1 MSLRFQRRIKIAPGV
16 RLNMSLGGI
25 SVTTGIKGAS
35 LTFSKRGVH
44 ANLGLPGSGLH
55 YRTRL
60 SGLPGLSSG
69 QRRALSQGGNAG
81 VQIDLDPSGRLL
93 LLDEAGDAL
102 SESRARK
109 VRKEQRALIDA
120 WLEARRDT
128 LNADRERALALH
140 LDTPDPDVLLG
151 PVDLP
156 APAPPAPPAPYEP
169 STWESLMAGSVAW
182 MRDRIDF
189 RRRESEE
196 AIAAWEAARA
206 KQVEA
211 ERLMARAE
219 AVAATRA
226 TTEPEALA
234 DKLGALLAS
243 IPWPRETEIG
253 LAVREAEQADGEA
266 LQTVLLDVDL
276 PEAEDMPREEARV
289 SKRPVGI
296 KLEDRS
302 DRAAR
307 QEYMRHVHGVGFR
320 LIGEVFLA
328 TQADVVVLSAAT
340 QRVDPATGAV
350 VDVYLYSV
358 RVTRAGWTAI
368 DFGGLEGVDPVA
380 ALGQFEL
387 RRSMSKTGIFKG
399 IEPFEG

>member
-1 MSLRFQRRIKIAPGV
+1 
-16 RLNMSLGGI
+16 MSLGGI

-60 SGLPGLSSG
+60 SGLPGLSTG
-69 QRRALSQGGNAG
+69 QRRSLTQGGNAG
-81 VQIDLDPSGRLL
+81 VQLDLDPSGRLL
-93 LLDEAGDAL
+93 LLDESGDAL

-109 VRKEQRALIDA
+109 VRKEQRPVIDA
-120 WLEARRDT
+120 WLEARRDAV
-128 LNADRERALALH
+128 NADRERALALH

-156 APAPPAPPAPYEP
+156 APVPPSPPAPYAP

-189 RRRESEE
+189 KRRASDE
-196 AIAAWEAARA
+196 AIARWEVARG

-219 AVAATRA
+219 AVAAARA
-226 TTEPEALA
+226 AVGPEALA
-234 DKLGALLAS
+234 DKLGGLLAG
-243 IPWPRETEIG
+243 IPWPRETEVA
-253 LAVREAEQADGEA
+253 LAIRGG
-266 LQTVLLDVDL
+266 TVLLDVDL
-276 PEAEDMPREEARV
+276 PEIEDMPRQEARL
-289 SKRPVGI
+289 SKRPVGV

-302 DRAAR
+302 DRATR
-307 QEYMRHVHGVGFR
+307 QDYMRHVHAVGFR

-328 TQADVVVLSAAT
+328 TPAEVVVLSAAT
-340 QRVDPATGAV
+340 QRADPATGAV
-350 VDVYLYSV
+350 MELYLYSV

-368 DFGGLEGVDPVA
+368 DFGRLEDVDPIA

-387 RRSMSKTGIFKG
+387 RRKMSKTGIFKG
-399 IEPFEG
+399 IEPFES